1 MSTLPPENYTLESI
15 LLSEPLYLLGE
26 ISDNYTSIFSRFPEQ
41 ILPCPPRE
49 VYPISTLAVVEG

>member
-26 ISDNYTSIFSRFPEQ
+26 IPDNYTSIFRKFQ
-41 ILPCPPRE
+41 DNPPSPTPDLR
-49 VYPISTLAVVEG
+49 PISTLAVVAG